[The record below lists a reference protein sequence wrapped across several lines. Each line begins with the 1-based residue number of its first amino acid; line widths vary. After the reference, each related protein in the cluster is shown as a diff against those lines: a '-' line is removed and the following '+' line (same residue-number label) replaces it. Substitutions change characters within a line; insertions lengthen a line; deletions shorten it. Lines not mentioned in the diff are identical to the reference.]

1 MAAKPSGS
9 TSSTWASADLRV
21 VVGRI
26 GRAHGLRGDVAV
38 EVRTDDPGLR
48 FSPGA
53 LLYVAAESSDG
64 AKDPARPE
72 TLVVVAARW
81 HSGRLLL
88 RFEGIVDRDAAERV
102 RGLLLEVEQDPAE
115 LPLTGDEFYDHQL
128 VGLAAH
134 LMTGELLGSVT
145 DVLHVPG
152 QDLLVVT
159 TEDGEAMIPFV
170 AEIVTEVDVV
180 TGRLVVDPPEGLI

>member
-1 MAAKPSGS
+1 M
-9 TSSTWASADLRV
+9 
-21 VVGRI
+21 
-26 GRAHGLRGDVAV
+26 

-48 FSPGA
+48 FSPGS
-53 LLYVAAESSDG
+53 LLYVAAGSGDG
-64 AKDPARPE
+64 AEVPARPD
-72 TLVVVAARW
+72 TLVVAAARW

-102 RGLLLEVEQDPAE
+102 RGLLLEIEQDPGE

-128 VGLAAH
+128 VGLAAQ
-134 LMTGELLGSVT
+134 LITGELLGSVS

-159 TEDGEAMIPFV
+159 TEDGEAMVPFV
-170 AEIVTEVDVV
+170 AEIVTEVDIAA
-180 TGRLVVDPPEGLI
+180 GRIVVDPPEGLI

>member
-1 MAAKPSGS
+1 VAAKPFGS

-170 AEIVTEVDVV
+170 AEIVTEVDIV
-180 TGRLVVDPPEGLI
+180 TGRLLVDPPEGLI

>member
-1 MAAKPSGS
+1 MAAKPFGS

>member
-1 MAAKPSGS
+1 MAAKPFGS

-170 AEIVTEVDVV
+170 AEIVTEVDIV
-180 TGRLVVDPPEGLI
+180 TGRLLVDPPEGLI

>member
-1 MAAKPSGS
+1 MAAKPFGS

-170 AEIVTEVDVV
+170 AEIVTEVDIA

>member
-1 MAAKPSGS
+1 M
-9 TSSTWASADLRV
+9 
-21 VVGRI
+21 
-26 GRAHGLRGDVAV
+26 

-48 FSPGA
+48 FSPGS
-53 LLYVAAESSDG
+53 LLYVAAGSGDG
-64 AKDPARPE
+64 AEVWARPE
-72 TLVVVAARW
+72 TLVVAAARW

-102 RGLLLEVEQDPAE
+102 RGLLLEIEQDPGE

-128 VGLAAH
+128 VGLAAQ
-134 LMTGELLGSVT
+134 LITGELLGSVS

-159 TEDGEAMIPFV
+159 TEDGEAMVPFV
-170 AEIVTEVDVV
+170 AEIVTEVDIAA
-180 TGRLVVDPPEGLI
+180 GRIVVDPPEGLI